1 MSDKTNDGGPA
12 FPAPNFAVPRDMAD
26 EMVVKLRDMQG
37 MTLRDYF
44 AAKVMQGLLAHHG
57 VYEEEATPFSLCSKE
72 EARRRE
78 SSVPIGRV
86 AEYAYITADAMLAA
100 RKVKS

>member
-44 AAKVMQGLLAHHG
+44 AAKALAG
-57 VYEEEATPFSLCSKE
+57 WWSSSDPMCALPKDKTLPEFQTEACARFYEW
-72 EARRRE
+72 
-78 SSVPIGRV
+78 
-86 AEYAYITADAMLAA
+86 ADAMLAA
-100 RKVKS
+100 RSAG